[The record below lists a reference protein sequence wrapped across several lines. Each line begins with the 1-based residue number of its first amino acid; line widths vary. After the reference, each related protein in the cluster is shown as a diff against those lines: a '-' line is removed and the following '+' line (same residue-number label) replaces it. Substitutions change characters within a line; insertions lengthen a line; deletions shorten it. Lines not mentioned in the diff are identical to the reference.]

1 MDAGKL
7 DRRATFSRRPPG
19 ATEFERGDTFEPY
32 LTVWACYVRSKGAEK
47 IEAGRDV
54 DVEAATLV
62 IRDSIAARAVT
73 AADRVTVQ
81 GRDFAV
87 ASVGLPNRRTGLISL
102 DISSDLG

>member
-7 DRRATFSRRPPG
+7 DRRATFSRRPAG
-19 ATEFERGDTFEPY
+19 ATEYDRGDTFEPY
-32 LTVWACYVRSKGAEK
+32 LTVWACYVRTKGSEK
-47 IEAGRDV
+47 VEAGRDV

-62 IRDSIAARAVT
+62 IRDSTQAREVVAS
-73 AADRVTVQ
+73 DRVTVQ